1 MLSKTS
7 AYVKR
12 YDGENKLMYFFIEGN
27 QLLEKYNGFWNNVNN
42 SIKEELDCEPMYNKK
57 FLKTKIRSYRFSR

>member
-7 AYVKR
+7 AYVKS

-27 QLLEKYNGFWNNVNN
+27 ELLGKCNGFWNNVSN
-42 SIKEELDCEPMYNKK
+42 SIKEELDC
-57 FLKTKIRSYRFSR
+57 

>member
-27 QLLEKYNGFWNNVNN
+27 QLLEKYNGFWYNVNN